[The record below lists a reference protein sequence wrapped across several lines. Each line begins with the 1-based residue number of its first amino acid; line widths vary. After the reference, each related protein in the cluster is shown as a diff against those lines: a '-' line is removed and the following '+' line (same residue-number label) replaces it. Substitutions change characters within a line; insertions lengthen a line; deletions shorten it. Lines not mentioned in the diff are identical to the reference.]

1 MPPSVVYKT
10 QSRQMIYDVYCYLK
24 KASKGNMYDVQV
36 MACTAEATK
45 SSVSTVRR
53 VIKEAKAG
61 SNTGLRTPGRNR
73 QGKKPIT
80 GMSNIDKGVIK
91 RYIHNYH
98 VKHKE
103 LPVMA
108 KLVDELRSEINFK
121 GSISS
126 LRRIVRELGFKMRKA
141 ENKVSVLLEKTNLRL
156 LRINYLNKMQQYRQE
171 GRPIVYTYV
180 HTTRLKAKDDNV
192 VIIYAASETGCVPN
206 ALLVFRSFAM
216 TYENYEKWLR
226 SQLIPNLPENS
237 VVVVNNASYHNKQHE
252 SSPSSNSKKSVLQQW
267 LTERQIPFTSDMY
280 KPQLYQLI
288 RMNEDKKF
296 TIDLIMAEHN
306 HTVIRLPPTHPDLN
320 PIEIMWTTIMEN
332 VNNTKGQVYVSMI
345 SSLIMQKVNEIG
357 EEEWQNVCAKV
368 ISNEKEYAKC
378 DKVVDELTDEIVI
391 RPGQTS
397 DISSSESEDECASF
411 QESQDSSG
419 SIDPLGCDTLCIVK
433 EEAFEEEPMS
443 DND

>member
-1 MPPSVVYKT
+1 MPRSMVFKS
-10 QSRQMIYDVYCYLK
+10 QSRQMIYNVYCYLK
-24 KASKGNMYDVQV
+24 KASKGNMYDVQI
-36 MACTAEATK
+36 MTCTAEATK

-61 SNTGLRTPGRNR
+61 SITGLRTPGKNR
-73 QGKKPIT
+73 KGKKPIT
-80 GMSNIDKGVIK
+80 GVSNLDKGVIK
-91 RYIHNYH
+91 RCIHNYH
-98 VKHKE
+98 VKHQE

-126 LRRIVRELGFKMRKA
+126 LRRIIRELGFKMRKA
-141 ENKVSVLLEKTNLRL
+141 ENKLSVLLEKTDLRL
-156 LRINYLNKMQQYRQE
+156 LRINYLKEMQQYRQE

-180 HTTRLKAKDDNV
+180 YSTRLKAKNDNI
-192 VIIYAASETGCVPN
+192 VILYAASETGCVPN
-206 ALLVFRSFAM
+206 ALLTFRSCAM
-216 TYENYEKWLR
+216 TYEYYEKWIR

-237 VVVVNNASYHNKQHE
+237 VVVVDNAPYHNKQHE

-267 LTERQIPFTSDMY
+267 LTERQIPFTSEMY

-306 HTVIRLPPTHPDLN
+306 HTVLRLPPTHPDLN

-332 VNNTKGQVYVSMI
+332 VNNIKGQIYICMI
-345 SSLIMQKVNEIG
+345 NSLIMEKVNEIG
-357 EEEWQNVCAKV
+357 EEEWKNVCAKV

-378 DKVVDELTDEIVI
+378 DKVVDELTDEIVVK
-391 RPGQTS
+391 PEQTS
-397 DISSSESEDECASF
+397 DNSSSESEDECISF
-411 QESQDSSG
+411 QDTQDSSG
-419 SIDPLGCDTLCIVK
+419 SGDPLNTDTLCIVK